1 MTSLTKESTSMKRIA
16 RVIVCLSIAGATAVT
31 GCVRIPPGPNV
42 MVMPGAGKS
51 FENFEHDD
59 VACRD
64 WAAYR
69 TTPGA
74 QRAANDA
81 AVTSAA
87 VGTVVGAATGA
98 AIGAAYGD
106 PAMGAAVGAG
116 VGLLGG
122 TATGANDAEYARS
135 STQQRY
141 DAAYMQCMYAKGNQ
155 VPVPRSSRPAAV
167 YTTPPPPPPP
177 RTAHRSAPT
186 VPPPPPG
193 RPPLPPPD
201 VEY

>member
-1 MTSLTKESTSMKRIA
+1 MKA
-16 RVIVCLSIAGATAVT
+16 VAHVILCLSIASATLLG

-59 VACRD
+59 VVCRD

-69 TTPGA
+69 TNPGA

-106 PAMGAAVGAG
+106 PATGAAVGAG

-122 TATGANDAEYARS
+122 TAAGANDAEYARWS
-135 STQQRY
+135 IQQRY

-155 VPVPRSSRPAAV
+155 VPIPRSSRAAAA
-167 YTTPPPPPPP
+167 YTTPPPPP
-177 RTAHRSAPT
+177 RAAHRNAPDI
-186 VPPPPPG
+186 PSPPPG

>member
-1 MTSLTKESTSMKRIA
+1 MSQHVKGHNMKQIA
-16 RVIVCLSIAGATAVT
+16 TVLISCSIAGATLLG

-51 FENFEHDD
+51 FDAFEHDD
-59 VACRD
+59 VVCRD

-69 TTPGA
+69 THPDT
-74 QRAANDA
+74 RRANDA
-81 AVTSAA
+81 AVANAA

-98 AIGAAYGD
+98 AIGAAAGD
-106 PAMGAAVGAG
+106 PAMGAAVGAS

-122 TATGANDAEYARS
+122 SVVGADASERENWS
-135 STQQRY
+135 LQRRY

-155 VPVPRSSRPAAV
+155 VPVPRSSRPTAA
-167 YTTPPPPPPP
+167 YTTPPPPPPS
-177 RTAHRSAPT
+177 RIRRDL
-186 VPPPPPG
+186 PPPPPG

-201 VEY
+201 VAY